1 MPLILRRPAK
11 VPLFWRECGLK
22 ATFKA
27 GKTYNST
34 LPAQWALVLNSR
46 NIPHKI
52 VPYRGKRFLF
62 VPAIYSRMAQCEIIG
77 YLQEPPLKPKTSF
90 KSATV
95 NLYPVLLFFIALVL
109 FHALRMGW
117 WGGLGYSPENWLAMG
132 ALDPQ
137 KIYLHGQWFRAITA
151 LTLHA
156 DGSHLLGNVL
166 FGGLVVVVLALRSG
180 VFSALWLSFWAGVSG
195 NLLAAYFAL
204 GINYSSVGA
213 STALF
218 GSMGA
223 LCGLSIVMR
232 DMTGWRR
239 VFFPL
244 AAGFA
249 WLAFL
254 GMEGVRV
261 DVNAHLAGLL
271 TGLCLGFL
279 YGYLQKYQ
287 FVSDKTNLYIAL
299 ASFSLVIWAW
309 LDAFSAYSS

>member
-11 VPLFWRECGLK
+11 VPMFWRECGLK

-27 GKTYNST
+27 GMSYNST

-52 VPYRGKRFLF
+52 IQKNKQSFLF
-62 VPAIYSRMAQCEIIG
+62 VPAIYSRMAQCEIVG
-77 YLQEPPLKPKTSF
+77 YLKEPPLKPKTSF
-90 KSATV
+90 KFPTV
-95 NLYPVLLFFIALVL
+95 NLYPIFFFFIALIF
-109 FHALRMGW
+109 FHALRIGW
-117 WGGLGYSPENWLAMG
+117 WGGLGFSPEDWLAMG

-137 KIYLHGQWFRAITA
+137 KIYFNGQWFRAITA

-156 DGSHLLGNVL
+156 DSSHLLGNVL
-166 FGGLVVVVLALRSG
+166 FGGLVVIVLALRSG
-180 VFSALWLSFWAGVSG
+180 VFSALWLTFWAGVSG
-195 NLLAAYFAL
+195 NLLSAYFVL
-204 GINYSSVGA
+204 GTNYSSIGA